1 MKKKQHLKYHNTE
14 CNNSMTFEECELAIL
29 RKAVDHNEKLQ
40 KKDFFVSQD
49 IKNIFSIV
57 ENFLIDRKCICYG
70 GSAINALLPKYA
82 KIYNKDVDVPD
93 YDFYS
98 ITALNDAKE
107 LADLYYVAGYTE
119 VEAKTGMHKGTY
131 KVFVNFIPVADIT
144 FLHIDVFEHLYK
156 EAVVVSGIRYAPPNY
171 LRMGIYLE
179 LSHPDGDISR
189 WEKVFKRLMLINKFY
204 PLKLLRVCTTLDF
217 QTKLQDIKPVFEK
230 KKNIEEDVIPTL
242 KLIPKLKT
250 YISSNLFLKT
260 ESNREPSFPRNSK
273 QTSLYNLILNILIE
287 EGVVFFGGYASSIYR
302 NYIEKNKHR
311 KKSYDD
317 INTPK
322 DDSVKTDN
330 INETNNETK
339 NETIG
344 GSRKKYNKNTYQ
356 QSIQTRSLQNL
367 IDVPDFD
374 VLTEN
379 PKQTAFVLQEQLKQ
393 NGFTDIDEFIH
404 PEIDG
409 LIPICYEIKIKNK
422 SIVNVFGTFS
432 CHNYNKL
439 IVHGKEIN
447 VATIDTIMS
456 LYLVFFYSN
465 RFQPIRERILCM
477 AKFLFEL
484 EIHNRLNQHGILKR
498 FTNRCIGK
506 QKTVQDIRL
515 EKTEKY
521 QELKHKRDSPEYE
534 EWFLNYRPERNDE
547 NILETANNFHKNKIP
562 KDSVILLREK
572 REAFLNKNINDFDK
586 DKPHDKPHDKRKYK
600 HNKQK
605 TVKFGKNKTFYFL
618 KNKSVKQ
625 NTHKRRNIHKK
636 SPTYQRDP
644 LIKQMFGK

>member
-1 MKKKQHLKYHNTE
+1 
-14 CNNSMTFEECELAIL
+14 MTFQECELAIL

-57 ENFLIDRKCICYG
+57 ENFLIDRKCVCYG

-107 LADLYYVAGYTE
+107 LANIYYDAGYTE
-119 VEAKTGMHKGTY
+119 VEAKSGMHKGTY

-144 FLHIDVFEHLYK
+144 FLHMDIFEHLYK
-156 EAVVVSGIRYAPPNY
+156 DSVVVSGIRYAPPNY

-189 WEKVFKRLMLINKFY
+189 WEKVFKRLILLNKFY
-204 PLKLLRVCTTLDF
+204 PLKLLRACTTLDF

-230 KKNIEEDVIPTL
+230 KKQIEDDVIPTL

-250 YISSNLFLKT
+250 YVSSNLFLKT
-260 ESNREPSFPRNSK
+260 EPQKENSFQEKSR
-273 QTSLYNLILNILIE
+273 QRSLYNLILNILIE
-287 EGVVFFGGYASSIYR
+287 ESVVFFGGYASSIYR
-302 NYIEKNKHR
+302 NYIQTKKYHNKSHKNFKHAVE
-311 KKSYDD
+311 
-317 INTPK
+317 
-322 DDSVKTDN
+322 DSIQTDN
-330 INETNNETK
+330 INELYD
-339 NETIG
+339 ETINASIRG
-344 GSRKKYNKNTYQ
+344 GRKKYNTNTRYP
-356 QSIQTRSLQNL
+356 SIQKRSLQNL

-379 PKQTAFVLQEQLKQ
+379 PKQTASVLQEQLKQ
-393 NGFTDIDEFIH
+393 NGYTDIVVFIH

-422 SIVNVFGTFS
+422 SIINVFGTFS

-439 IVHGKEIN
+439 IIHGKEIN
-447 VATIDTIMS
+447 IATIDTIMS
-456 LYLVFFYSN
+456 LYLVFFYSK

-484 EIHNRLNQHGILKR
+484 EIHNRLNQHGLLKR
-498 FTNRCIGK
+498 FTMRCIGK
-506 QKTVQDIRL
+506 QKTIQDIRM

-521 QELKHKRDSPEYE
+521 QELKNNRDSPEYE
-534 EWFLNYRPERNDE
+534 EWFLNYRPERNHE
-547 NILETANNFHKNKIP
+547 NIQEKGNDFNKNKIP
-562 KDSVILLREK
+562 KDSIVMLREK
-572 REAFLNKNINDFDK
+572 REDFLNKNINKMEEDHNDK
-586 DKPHDKPHDKRKYK
+586 HKK
-600 HNKQK
+600 HGKHKKKK
-605 TVKFGKNKTFYFL
+605 TVKFGKNKTFNFF
-618 KNKSVKQ
+618 KEKVIKRR
-625 NTHKRRNIHKK
+625 THKHRDMRKK
-636 SPTYQRDP
+636 KQMYIRDP
-644 LIKQMFGK
+644 LIKQILGK